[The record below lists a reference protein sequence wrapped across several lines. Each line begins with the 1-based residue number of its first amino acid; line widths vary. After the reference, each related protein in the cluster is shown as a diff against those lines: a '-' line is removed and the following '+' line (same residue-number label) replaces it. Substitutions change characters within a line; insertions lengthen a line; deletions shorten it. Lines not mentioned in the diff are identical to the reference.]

1 MEQEE
6 NKCCLPEE
14 FLQNEKSEDENEL
27 ESDEEQDKPPA
38 RQPLSKEENYSLK
51 NILVPKYSFNELTQ
65 P

>member
-14 FLQNEKSEDENEL
+14 FLQNEKSEDGDEL
-27 ESDEEQDKPPA
+27 ESDEEQDKSPVK
-38 RQPLSKEENYSLK
+38 QPLSKEENYSLK